1 VVIVAPRRQDAREII
16 MRIPK
21 YWAKA
26 EQSGADH
33 RGRPVLFRIWGWS
46 FDSLAEASR
55 HAGARARSIC
65 DLVTTG
71 EKRDAYD
78 YLEHPLRE
86 EIVQS
91 VGAPGEE
98 SAIITRNRYGALV
111 LNCRSVCF
119 ADVDHE
125 RAGSDGIVAALRC
138 LFSSRRRREKAQASR
153 QATAQRVRD
162 WFHHHPDRSCR
173 VYETAA
179 GLRLLFT
186 DRHYDPV
193 SEEVSRLLVD
203 LGSDALYRRL
213 TLRQECFRARLSPKP
228 WRCGCRQPPNRYPW
242 EHAEDERRY
251 RAWQQAY
258 EAKAQ
263 QYAVCRLLEVL
274 GNGPVDEDLAG
285 LVQLHDQYACRP
297 DGVQLA

>member
-1 VVIVAPRRQDAREII
+1 
-16 MRIPK
+16 MRIPR

-33 RGRPVLFRIWGWS
+33 RGGQVRFRVWGWS
-46 FDSLAEASR
+46 FDSLAEATR
-55 HAGARARSIC
+55 HAAARARSIC
-65 DLVTTG
+65 DLVATG

-98 SAIITRNRYGALV
+98 SAIITRNRYGVLV

-119 ADVDHE
+119 ADVDHA
-125 RAGSDGIVAALRC
+125 RTGSGGIIDALRC
-138 LFSSRRRREKAQASR
+138 LFSARHRREKAQANR
-153 QATAQRVRD
+153 QATLQRVRH
-162 WFHHHPDRSCR
+162 WLQQHPDHSCR

-193 SEEVSRLLVD
+193 SEEVSSLLSH

-213 TLRQECFRARLSPKP
+213 TLRQECFRARLTPKP

-242 EHAEDERRY
+242 ERVEDERRY
-251 RAWQQAY
+251 RAWQQEY

-263 QYAVCRLLEVL
+263 GYAVCRLLEIL
-274 GNGPVDEDLAG
+274 GNGLLDEDLARI
-285 LVQLHDQYACRP
+285 VELHDQYACRP
-297 DGVQLA
+297 DDAQLA